1 MLANLFLALL
11 VIGAVMMGVGFVEAL
26 RTGGKGAWFV
36 PVLVGLVI
44 VILGAVLRVYAV

>member
-26 RTGGKGAWFV
+26 RTGRNGSWFV

-44 VILGAVLRVYAV
+44 VILGAVLRVYAI